1 MTAEGVI
8 LGKIWNYELFFFF
21 FLGGGGGG
29 QKKNKYVV
37 NVWQMCSLDIL
48 LMNPISLPV
57 FGTLKTW
64 LLVSSGVS
72 L

>member
-1 MTAEGVI
+1 M
-8 LGKIWNYELFFFF
+8 
-21 FLGGGGGG
+21 GGG
-29 QKKNKYVV
+29 QKKNKYAV
-37 NVWQMCSLDIL
+37 NVWRMCSLDIL

-57 FGTLKTW
+57 FGTLGTW